1 MQFCEMLRIVVL
13 RIFRSNRIEE
23 EISATI
29 NNIASDSIANNAV
42 EMHINAARRNLGLN
56 QSRIPYIAAAT
67 GRWSVVDATVVNNS
81 VEFSQIKIPE
91 QVSNVDST
99 LCRCERDLHLY

>member
-1 MQFCEMLRIVVL
+1 MLRIVVL

-23 EISATI
+23 KISATI

-56 QSRIPYIAAAT
+56 QSRIPYIAAASSAT

-81 VEFSQIKIPE
+81 VEFSQIKIHE